1 MFGDGF
7 FVDVCGMSNTA
18 WQPGHFP
25 FLPADDAGVLTKRL
39 HCGQLNAIDPVG
51 AADFV
56 LVAGLAFWLPAT
68 APDRLVLSDVFLS
81 DVLGMGMTAAHLGH
95 FPFLPPT
102 FSGTVML

>member
-56 LVAGLAFWLPAT
+56 LVAGLAFLLPAAAGILDT
-68 APDRLVLSDVFLS
+68 
-81 DVLGMGMTAAHLGH
+81 LGYTGII
-95 FPFLPPT
+95 
-102 FSGTVML
+102 VRQ